1 MVKQIYKIP
10 MPLSMEEYN
19 LAQHYVTM
27 VEKIAPSDPGKYF
40 DILGNKIYPYF

>member
-10 MPLSMEEYN
+10 MPLSMEEYD

-27 VEKIAPSDPGKYF
+27 VEKIAPSDPGKP
-40 DILGNKIYPYF
+40 LGLNFWEKFLT